1 MYQSRNS
8 NRVME
13 TGDHFKNG
21 ASPKSQTSR
30 GNTIQR
36 SFLIFAAICISA
48 ASAFAQDVITKK
60 NGDEIQALVQEIG
73 DLEVKYKKFDNPNGP
88 NYTLKKEEI
97 FMIKYANGSRDVFG
111 AISEP
116 VVEPIQNHLAEPK
129 NSQSPTNAR
138 NENPLLS
145 AKNAKVRNQNGVQ
158 LRHSEILKLMK
169 ADPAAFAYY
178 NQGVSN
184 RRTATGLRVSGITF
198 LVISFAGSIVY
209 YTAPEYNRDSNL
221 ATLSGLSFILSLA
234 FNIPATI
241 LTYSGNSK
249 IATAV
254 DIYNNSIHK
263 QQSPNMSMNFG
274 ITQSG
279 GIGFTLNF

>member
-1 MYQSRNS
+1 MDQCRNL

-21 ASPKSQTSR
+21 ASPKSQMSR
-30 GNTIQR
+30 RNIIQKIVLYIAV
-36 SFLIFAAICISA
+36 FCISA
-48 ASAFAQDVITKK
+48 VSAFSQDIITLK
-60 NGDEIQALVQEIG
+60 NGNDIQALVQEIG

-88 NYTLKKEEI
+88 NYSMKKSEI
-97 FMIKYANGSRDVFG
+97 FMIRYANGSKDVFVEN
-111 AISEP
+111 AEP
-116 VVEPIQNHLAEPK
+116 VAEPAKTSIEEQK
-129 NSQSPTNAR
+129 NNQSQANTR
-138 NENPLLS
+138 NESDFLS
-145 AKNAKVRNQNGVQ
+145 VKNAKVRNQNGVQ

-263 QQSPNMSMNFG
+263 QQNQNMTMNFG